1 MTTLDR
7 YISTLFLRNLAFTLL
22 ALVSLYALIEFI
34 EKVDD
39 FIENQAALINY
50 LLFPI
55 YNLPLMISNTLPM
68 AVLLGAFATIGD
80 LSRTNQLTAVKHSSP
95 DLQPLAD
102 APRNPGNRVHQE
114 RANHQKT
121 QK

>member
-7 YISTLFLRNLAFTLL
+7 YISTLFLRNLAFILL

-50 LLFPI
+50 VLFPI

-80 LSRTNQLTAVKHSSP
+80 LSRTNQLTALLGGGISIS
-95 DLQPLAD
+95 
-102 APRNPGNRVHQE
+102 RISRSISG
-114 RANHQKT
+114 
-121 QK
+121 